1 MCFLILKGKIY
12 MNTNYLKSII
22 NDIFLSDS
30 PSGYYKKVDSVIYD
44 KVKEMGYDDILV
56 DDKGMVRIF
65 IKGES
70 SEKSVGIGAHADTLG
85 LMVRSISS
93 ETLDSKRQKW
103 FLIST

>member
-1 MCFLILKGKIY
+1 

-56 DDKGMVRIF
+56 DDKGMVRIRR
-65 IKGES
+65 K
-70 SEKSVGIGAHADTLG
+70 
-85 LMVRSISS
+85 
-93 ETLDSKRQKW
+93 Q
-103 FLIST
+103 

>member
-65 IKGES
+65 IKGVLTWLTRYK
-70 SEKSVGIGAHADTLG
+70 KSVISQRSVRLG
-85 LMVRSISS
+85 QGTHLKRMCYGYSS
-93 ETLDSKRQKW
+93 LS
-103 FLIST
+103 